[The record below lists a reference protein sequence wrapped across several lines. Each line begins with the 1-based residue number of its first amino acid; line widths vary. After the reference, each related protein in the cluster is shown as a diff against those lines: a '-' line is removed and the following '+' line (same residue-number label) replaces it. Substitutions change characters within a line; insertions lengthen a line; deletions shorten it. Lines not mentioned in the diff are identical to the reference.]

1 MTQVLNQGMS
11 TFGGVVT
18 GKETLAQAFAA
29 FQQQEV
35 SYAKS
40 QGFNVSE

>member
-1 MTQVLNQGMS
+1 VLTQAGT

-29 FQQQEV
+29 FQQKEV

-40 QGFNVSE
+40 QGFNVSTS